1 MLFIY
6 PPAEIEKVSS
16 RLTAAWLFL
25 SGQTRT
31 FECLTEKT
39 PELLKH
45 AEFTFYLPFTI
56 QGSNRSGGIGVLIG
70 REDAIQVA
78 QHMFGTSREEV
89 TQADLLDACSE
100 ACNVCAESIATHFG
114 PSHVVSV
121 GVPQFASANEYQ
133 AAAQSSLARAIYRG
147 AVGDQVIYAVLYDSP
162 KTESEPSSGPL

>member
-1 MLFIY
+1 M
-6 PPAEIEKVSS
+6 
-16 RLTAAWLFL
+16 
-25 SGQTRT
+25 
-31 FECLTEKT
+31 
-39 PELLKH
+39 
-45 AEFTFYLPFTI
+45 
-56 QGSNRSGGIGVLIG
+56 IG

-78 QHMFGTSREEV
+78 VHMFGTSREEV

-162 KTESEPSSGPL
+162 QSESEPSPAPL